1 MPKEDLMTTHSITV
15 TVNDA
20 VESLAVP
27 SHMTLL
33 QMLRERLALTGT
45 KNGCAAGECGACTVL
60 LNGEP
65 VNACMVLAV
74 EADGAEVVTV
84 EGLARLPSLAGKVT
98 GGQGDQETRG
108 QGDQETGRQGDR
120 ETLHPLQRAF
130 VDEGA
135 VQCGF
140 CTPGM
145 LMSAYALLQ
154 RNPSPGED
162 EIRAA
167 LVGNLCRCTGY
178 TRIVRAIQK
187 TALAVEHAPR
197 NTRQEAGSKR
207 QEAGSKRQEAG
218 SKRQEAGSKRQEA
231 GSKRQ
236 EAGGGKEG
244 AR

>member
-1 MPKEDLMTTHSITV
+1 MSTHPITL
-15 TVNDA
+15 TINGSS
-20 VESLAVP
+20 ESLTVP
-27 SHMTLL
+27 ANLTLL
-33 QMLRERLALTGT
+33 QLLRDSLALTGT
-45 KNGCAAGECGACTVL
+45 KNGCSAGECGACTVL

-84 EGLARLPSLAGKVT
+84 EGLTMKGKD
-98 GGQGDQETRG
+98 GEIA
-108 QGDQETGRQGDR
+108 RQGDR
-120 ETLHPLQRAF
+120 ETLHPLQEAF

-154 RNPSPGED
+154 RNPSPTED
-162 EIRAA
+162 DIRTA

-187 TALAVEHAPR
+187 VAKTP
-197 NTRQEAGSKR
+197 
-207 QEAGSKRQEAG
+207 
-218 SKRQEAGSKRQEA
+218 
-231 GSKRQ
+231 
-236 EAGGGKEG
+236 
-244 AR
+244 